1 MKLASQVVLQSGHS
15 FSAVNFAK
23 HIGKDFGRASA
34 YGSLPLPVLV
44 KRNLRICQPAAAFF
58 LYLITEI
65 KAFPPYA
72 KIGKAVVPTTAIM
85 DDPVMEDDPKFVAYR
100 SVICVC
106 LVGVNPAHFSIS
118 ESISRFASSA

>member
-34 YGSLPLPVLV
+34 NGSLPLPVLV

-58 LYLITEI
+58 LYLIKES
-65 KAFPPYA
+65 
-72 KIGKAVVPTTAIM
+72 KAVVPTTAIM

-118 ESISRFASSA
+118 ESISSFASSA